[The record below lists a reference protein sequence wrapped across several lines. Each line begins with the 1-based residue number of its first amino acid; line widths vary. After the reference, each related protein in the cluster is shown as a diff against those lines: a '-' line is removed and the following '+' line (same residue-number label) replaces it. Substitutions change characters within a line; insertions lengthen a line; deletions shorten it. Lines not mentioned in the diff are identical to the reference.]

1 MNLTKRAAVA
11 VAVAVL
17 VSTLAGCSA
26 SREDSCTSLGAALSS
41 ASVGAVNAFAR
52 LDSNPE
58 ATFAELE
65 RIRLEF
71 DEGADGWNAEVQA
84 AADDFS
90 GALETLTD
98 ATKASVS
105 DGGVDGDAVRAAVA
119 DFEAAVVTVPDVC
132 SPSPSPTTD

>member
-11 VAVAVL
+11 VAAAVL

-26 SREDSCTSLGAALSS
+26 SREDSCTSFGAALSS

>member
-11 VAVAVL
+11 VAAAVL

-26 SREDSCTSLGAALSS
+26 SREDSCTSFGAALSS

-105 DGGVDGDAVRAAVA
+105 DGGGRRRRRARCRGRL
-119 DFEAAVVTVPDVC
+119 EAAVVTVPDVC